1 MNSYTMVVIIVVV
14 GVLGNIAMRYL
25 KLREKSLKQAPPP
38 ELDADLNTRLEK
50 IEKRLQ
56 ALETI
61 VTDSRFDLD
70 RAFEDLENDNGSG
83 EQ

>member
-1 MNSYTMVVIIVVV
+1 MNSYTMVVVIVIV
-14 GVLGNIAMRYL
+14 GVLGNIIMRYL
-25 KLREKSLKQAPPP
+25 KMREKEITQRAQPPVND
-38 ELDADLNTRLEK
+38 ELNARLDK

>member
-1 MNSYTMVVIIVVV
+1 MNSYTMVVVIVVAV
-14 GVLGNIAMRYL
+14 VLGNIIMRYL
-25 KLREKSLKQAPPP
+25 KVREKEIKHRAQPPVND
-38 ELDADLNTRLEK
+38 ELNARLDK